1 MKRILMGLALA
12 STLAL
17 GGGVAL
23 ADGGPGGPGSQG
35 GQGGPGWQGGW
46 GTTGS
51 AGAWGTTGG
60 QGFQFPVPVVGT
72 VVSTD
77 AGGNADSFVANA
89 FVPGFAIPMPW
100 GHDGG
105 NGGDQSSGGGFG
117 QMFGSLFGSLFSL
130 GSNTGL
136 GSFMNGGSGLGSE
149 FRTDLRSHDDGSGP
163 ATTQV
168 MITAGDATVVFVNGA
183 SGSVSGMSAGDEFI
197 AFFDGSPGESI
208 TDLVQNAP
216 LAIIDH
222 TPPAPKALYAFVG
235 TVSNVAATDDNDG
248 TVTVDVQGAMPSSIA
263 SSGDSVP
270 LTVTTDTLILG
281 GSSATGLGSNLT
293 DVSDNDIVVAGLVA
307 PEGDTLSQIEALPL
321 KVLLDIPV
329 SQTSGETQSQARE
342 KALKK
347 ALAMIGDKLKSK
359 SKHAKKTKKSHRRS
373 HSRHASRKHA
383 HRAK

>member
-1 MKRILMGLALA
+1 MRRILMGLALA

-23 ADGGPGGPGSQG
+23 ADGGPGGPG
-35 GQGGPGWQGGW
+35 GPGGW

-51 AGAWGTTGG
+51 TGVWGTTGG

-105 NGGDQSSGGGFG
+105 GSGSGDQSSGGGFG
-117 QMFGSLFGSLFSL
+117 QLFGSLFGSLFSL

-149 FRTDLRSHDDGSGP
+149 FRSDLRSHDDGSGP

-168 MITAGDATVVFVNGA
+168 TITGGDGTVVFVNGA
-183 SGSVSGMSAGDEFI
+183 SGSVSGMSPGDEFI

-208 TDLVQNAP
+208 ADLVQSAP

-222 TPPAPKALYAFVG
+222 TPPAPKELYAFVG

-270 LTVTTDTLILG
+270 MTVTSDTLILG
-281 GSSATGLGSNLT
+281 GSSTTGFDSNLT
-293 DVSDNDIVVAGLVA
+293 DVSDNDIVVAAVVA

-347 ALAMIGDKLKSK
+347 ALAMIGDKLKS
-359 SKHAKKTKKSHRRS
+359 SKKTTKTKHGKKSHRKS
-373 HSRHASRKHA
+373 HSRHASRKHV